1 MTYVCVLFITGGDFE
16 LGLGIGV
23 GEFLDWQDAA
33 QSGAEEDG
41 PECVVRHPQNALVF
55 PWNGQEGERFGYTV
69 EETFMPYKLKMIS
82 M

>member
-1 MTYVCVLFITGGDFE
+1 M
-16 LGLGIGV
+16 GLGIGV

-33 QSGAEEDG
+33 QHANVEEDG
-41 PECVVRHPQNALVF
+41 PGRVVRHAQNATVF

>member
-1 MTYVCVLFITGGDFE
+1 MYIFITGENLE

-33 QSGAEEDG
+33 QSSTVKDDG
-41 PECVVRHPQNALVF
+41 PGRVVRHLQNSTVF